1 MITVREYLV
10 SRFSKSNA
18 LTRRESDLIGLK
30 WPLKKG
36 WVEKFA
42 DVKITE
48 QKLQQLMAIA
58 DSRNSQ
64 NIQDRLER
72 KERNRLNKL
81 VKAGAIT
88 RADADSEIKIFAQKS
103 PVVIDKKPKT
113 RVSND
118 SFYLSRE
125 WREVR
130 YKALVKHGAACQCCG
145 ATRTDGVRLHVDHIK
160 PRSKWPSLQLDI
172 NNLQVLC
179 EDCNLGKS
187 NKDDTDWR

>member
-72 KERNRLNKL
+72 NHDRI
-81 VKAGAIT
+81 VTI
-88 RADADSEIKIFAQKS
+88 
-103 PVVIDKKPKT
+103 V
-113 RVSND
+113 
-118 SFYLSRE
+118 
-125 WREVR
+125 
-130 YKALVKHGAACQCCG
+130 
-145 ATRTDGVRLHVDHIK
+145 
-160 PRSKWPSLQLDI
+160 
-172 NNLQVLC
+172 
-179 EDCNLGKS
+179 
-187 NKDDTDWR
+187 